1 MCNYC
6 HRNRHWMEDAHPDH
20 NRSGKGKCFSLA
32 PNGANWNPRHSR
44 NFAGILDDTKTSERR
59 KVPMNIIKKIW
70 QDERGQDLIEYAL
83 MAGFVAVAAGAI
95 MPRIAEMINGLFTR
109 NGGNGVDTTMV
120 RIICGLLAVLFLG
133 IIVLRR
139 KLNAEDDK

>member
-1 MCNYC
+1 
-6 HRNRHWMEDAHPDH
+6 
-20 NRSGKGKCFSLA
+20 
-32 PNGANWNPRHSR
+32 
-44 NFAGILDDTKTSERR
+44 
-59 KVPMNIIKKIW
+59 MNIIKKIW